1 MKRLKI
7 LSIGTAGILDEELVN
22 RIVITNIL
30 SLTFAVAMLIVAP
43 VVFYFLGWK
52 TDIGISF
59 VLEFSLNAL
68 VPYLNW
74 RRKYK
79 AACLVLYYVQ
89 CSAIAWFGY
98 KFGQLLQ
105 LQFTIVFL
113 IYINY
118 LIFKDLN
125 LRRLGLAAALA
136 DLVIL
141 EVSYYLDIGRAF
153 IPISHDNAYLV
164 HLLVMLAVV
173 TISIVLSK
181 PYVRSND
188 LRYRLAK
195 ANSLIKIFLAQVTHE
210 LRNSLESIHQSNQQL
225 RKEVQNDQSLH
236 RISEF
241 VNASYIAS
249 TTARDVIGNVL
260 DLSRI
265 EAGQEPKPILQ
276 PLAVK
281 SFLDKIVEVHRFIAR
296 EQEMRLLLKVDKN
309 MPNVILTD
317 SLLIS
322 QVLNNLLNNAIKYGT
337 SATTVNIEISA
348 HPDTWQISVTNT
360 GPVIPPEKIGYIF
373 DPFVTLGSGEKQ
385 GTGLG
390 LYIVKKKVGAMSGR
404 VTVQSDPPGLTTFVV
419 TLPLTVVIRAAGGPD
434 IPEET
439 SRDATADIHDIH
451 VLMAEDQQLT
461 AFILD
466 RSLQQMGC
474 RVTAVKNGLELLNAA
489 RKKHN
494 GEHPF
499 DLIIMDCHMP
509 VMDGEE
515 TICHLKRDP
524 ALSHIPIIV
533 TTGDI
538 FPDTLNKMIAVGA
551 DAWLKKPFDDGTL
564 KEAISRQL
572 MLRKKA

>member
-1 MKRLKI
+1 MKRPKI
-7 LSIGTAGILDEELVN
+7 LSIGTVGILDEEVVN

-30 SLTFAVAMLIVAP
+30 SLTFAVAMLIVGP
-43 VVFYFLGWK
+43 FVFHYFGWK
-52 TDIGISF
+52 PGIGIPF
-59 VLEFSLNAL
+59 VLEFFLNAL

-74 RRKYK
+74 RRKYT
-79 AACLVLYYVQ
+79 AACLVLYYLQ
-89 CSAIAWFGY
+89 CLAIGWFGY
-98 KFGQLLQ
+98 QFGQLLQ

-113 IYINY
+113 VYINY
-118 LIFKDLN
+118 LIFKDRK
-125 LRRLGLAAALA
+125 LRYLGIVAALF
-136 DLVIL
+136 DLAIL
-141 EVSYYLDIGRAF
+141 EVSYYRDIGHGGPY
-153 IPISHDNAYLV
+153 IV
-164 HLLVMLAVV
+164 HFLVMAAVV
-173 TISIVLSK
+173 AISGLLSQFYMK
-181 PYVRSND
+181 SND

-225 RKEVQNDQSLH
+225 RKEVQSDRTLH

-281 SFLDKIVEVHRFIAR
+281 SFLDKMIEVHRFIAR
-296 EQEMRLLLKVDKN
+296 EQEMRLLLKVDKK
-309 MPNVILTD
+309 MPDVILTD
-317 SLLIS
+317 PLLIS
-322 QVLNNLLNNAIKYGT
+322 QVLNNLLNNAIKYST
-337 SATTVNIEISA
+337 KATTVNIDITA
-348 HPDTWQISVTNT
+348 HEDTWQIGVNNT
-360 GPVIPPEKIGYIF
+360 GPVIPREKIGYIF
-373 DPFVTLGSGEKQ
+373 DPFVTLGTGEKQ

-390 LYIVKKKVGAMSGR
+390 LYIVKKKVEAMNGK

-419 TLPLTVVIRAAGGPD
+419 SLPLTVVMRDAANPGILDEP
-434 IPEET
+434 
-439 SRDATADIHDIH
+439 SRDEIVDMNDIH

-466 RSLQQMGC
+466 KSLKQLGC

-489 RKKHN
+489 QKKHN
-494 GEHPF
+494 GGHPF

-515 TICHLKRDP
+515 TIGHLKRDP
-524 ALSHIPIIV
+524 ALSNIPIIV

-538 FPDTLNKMIAVGA
+538 FPDTLNRMIAVGA

-572 MLRKKA
+572 MRRKQHG